1 MMKKLVLLLGI
12 VSCMSVSWAGYSDGY
27 ITTGEYEYGIRWYS
41 NTPPL
46 IVNGGGADTIEI
58 RDYGRLEVLSTSLPL
73 GLDVGGVYDILIDD
87 QSSLLFAGGATDLI
101 NVYDHARAV
110 LSGGQINDLRTFQKV
125 VNNDPYVTI
134 YCKTGWSWIYN
145 TSGEIKGIT
154 GLWNNGDGFSIN
166 FLDQTSRGYD
176 PVWKN
181 VRVIPEPASL
191 LFVGLG
197 GLLVRRKK

>member
-1 MMKKLVLLLGI
+1 MINKMVLLVGI
-12 VSCMSVSWAGYSDGY
+12 ISFYSVSQAGISY
-27 ITTGEYEYGIRWYS
+27 INSGEYQYAVRLEKYDK
-41 NTPPL
+41 L
-46 IVNGGGADTIEI
+46 IVQGGGADVIDAW
-58 RDYGRLEVLSTSLPL
+58 DYSRLEVLSTSLPL
-73 GLDVGGVYDILIDD
+73 GLDVGGVYDIFMDD
-87 QSSLLFAGGATDLI
+87 HSSLLFAGGATDLI

-191 LFVGLG
+191 LLVGLG
-197 GLLVRRKK
+197 GLLLHRKK